1 MLQPLSHTQLLLL
14 EDTAAIIRIVIE
26 AISPNLRQVG
36 RTLRI
41 DLDELFERIN
51 LDLAIPI

>member
-1 MLQPLSHTQLLLL
+1 MNILQPLSHTQLLLL

-26 AISPNLRQVG
+26 GISPNLRQVG

-41 DLDELFERIN
+41 DLD
-51 LDLAIPI
+51 